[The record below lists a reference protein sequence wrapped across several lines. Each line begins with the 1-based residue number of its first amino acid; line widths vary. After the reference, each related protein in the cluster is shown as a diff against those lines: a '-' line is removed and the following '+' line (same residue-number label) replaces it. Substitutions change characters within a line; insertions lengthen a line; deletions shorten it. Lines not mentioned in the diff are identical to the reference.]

1 MALTH
6 SQRQRQTRQEAL
18 REQLKGASLL
28 QQYVDTIQDIVN
40 LKETDEQ
47 FTNSLAK
54 LKTINEQRARL
65 INKVLPDEKF
75 IEIAGELNG
84 KVTVKVIDLSGSADD
99 DD

>member
-18 REQLKGASLL
+18 REQLKGASLI
-28 QQYVDTIQDIVN
+28 QQYVDTIEDIVK
-40 LKETDEQ
+40 LEETDEQ

-75 IEIAGELNG
+75 IEIAGDIEHSG
-84 KVTVKVIDLSGSADD
+84 KIQITWEK
-99 DD
+99 